1 MVVSIFTVYYTTR
14 MGDTKKE
21 PHSYQMPLRL
31 DDDERAKLEAIAS
44 MWRLSLAATI
54 RRLIREKRIRRD
66 DERG

>member
-1 MVVSIFTVYYTTR
+1 